1 MNMSHQSSGSAD
13 SVLDEIRSTIA
24 SFESLRSAA
33 SARRKSDPLPEISA
47 APVLTSPASVPS
59 AGSPEIKARTSFPAT
74 SSAVSEIL
82 INSVG
87 ASGGSSPVTRGVSAA
102 PAETMAS
109 RYLRETT
116 NQNNTVQKPAAS
128 LPTSLAPAALMPADN
143 LWDDDGTE
151 DILEEVIPTSAATG
165 KPAKSASTAQ
175 LTVRSIDKTAKI
187 MIVDDEPLNV
197 MTFRQHLKM
206 EGYENF
212 VTTSNSREAL
222 HLLRSE
228 RPDVLLLD
236 IRMPDVSGM
245 DILRVVSLD
254 PVLQHTPVLILTAA
268 SDPATRN
275 EALELGASDFLQKP
289 IEPEELLPRVRNAIV
304 IKKHYDMASSE
315 AARLEQQVE
324 RRTRQL
330 EATRQQLILC
340 LARAAEHRDNDTG
353 NHVIRV
359 GRYTSIIARAM
370 GYPVQKLEMLEQ
382 AAQLHDVGKIGI
394 PDSILFKPGKL
405 AHEEYELMKKHCAL
419 GKQIIEPISEKE
431 WNILKTHTRI
441 GESMLHVRSSSLLML
456 AARIAQ
462 THHEHW
468 NGRGYPLGLQGED
481 IPLEG
486 RIVAVADVFDAL
498 SSRRPYK
505 DPFPRQKC
513 FDILSEGRG
522 TQFDPAVI
530 DAFFTCADEIVQVQ
544 LLLMDEEDRI
554 PKCEWESVASNALTS
569 N

>member
-1 MNMSHQSSGSAD
+1 MLLDSHRETPICNSRRKKTAGYVSRKQLLTHQSKIVIAPVICKAVSIGTESMSTTKTSAAD

-24 SFESLRSAA
+24 SFESLRGAGNSHRDVGGTRSGPAA
-33 SARRKSDPLPEISA
+33 VNPFASLLASSGVFQDEEKIPAPTAMARSRVTA
-47 APVLTSPASVPS
+47 V
-59 AGSPEIKARTSFPAT
+59 AT
-74 SSAVSEIL
+74 SS
-82 INSVG
+82 
-87 ASGGSSPVTRGVSAA
+87 SGGLQ
-102 PAETMAS
+102 E
-109 RYLRETT
+109 
-116 NQNNTVQKPAAS
+116 S
-128 LPTSLAPAALMPADN
+128 LEEDTITQSQFRRMPAVASDDAGTN
-143 LWDDDGTE
+143 LA
-151 DILEEVIPTSAATG
+151 VPRSMM
-165 KPAKSASTAQ
+165 S
-175 LTVRSIDKTAKI
+175 VRAVDKTAKI

-206 EGYENF
+206 EGYERF
-212 VTTSNSREAL
+212 VTTSDAREAL
-222 HLLRSE
+222 HMLRNE

-236 IRMPDVSGM
+236 IRMPVVSGL
-245 DILRVVSLD
+245 DILRVAGLD
-254 PVLQHTPVLILTAA
+254 PVLQHIPVLILTAA
-268 SDPATRN
+268 SDPATRKQ
-275 EALELGASDFLQKP
+275 ALDLGASDFLQKP
-289 IEPEELLPRVRNAIV
+289 IDPNELLPRVRNAIV

-359 GRYTSIIARAM
+359 GRYTTIIARQM
-370 GYPVQKLEMLEQ
+370 GYPENRLEMLEQ

-405 AHEEYELMKKHCAL
+405 GFDEYELMKRHCAL
-419 GKQIIEPISEKE
+419 GRQIIEPISEKE

-462 THHEHW
+462 THHERW
-468 NGRGYPLGLQGED
+468 DGKGYPLGLLGED

-498 SSRRPYK
+498 SSKRPYK

-513 FDILSEGRG
+513 FDILREGRG

-530 DAFFTCADEIVQVQ
+530 DAFFDCSEEIVEIQ

-554 PKCEWESVASNALTS
+554 PKGEWENVAQAALTT
-569 N
+569 

>member
-1 MNMSHQSSGSAD
+1 MAQFQDHRNSGSQEENISIATTPSSN

-24 SFESLRSAA
+24 SFESLRTAGLSREAEEGIA
-33 SARRKSDPLPEISA
+33 SLANNPLVAVRE
-47 APVLTSPASVPS
+47 PVPMKINLPKTGQ
-59 AGSPEIKARTSFPAT
+59 AGPT
-74 SSAVSEIL
+74 SSDASTLNVDGKQNAPEVSKHEKPTQ
-82 INSVG
+82 STG
-87 ASGGSSPVTRGVSAA
+87 TVSAVRERKPILDDIFPINESLLLNPP
-102 PAETMAS
+102 PA
-109 RYLRETT
+109 RE
-116 NQNNTVQKPAAS
+116 
-128 LPTSLAPAALMPADN
+128 
-143 LWDDDGTE
+143 
-151 DILEEVIPTSAATG
+151 
-165 KPAKSASTAQ
+165 PAKSPDAKPSIPPVTN
-175 LTVRSIDKTAKI
+175 VRGIDKTAKI
-187 MIVDDEPLNV
+187 MIIDDEPLNI

-212 VTTSNSREAL
+212 LTTSNAREAL
-222 HLLRSE
+222 HLMRNE
-228 RPDVLLLD
+228 RPDVVLLD
-236 IRMPDVSGM
+236 IRMPDINGL
-245 DILRVVSLD
+245 DILRVVGLD

-268 SDPATRN
+268 SDPAIRKQ
-275 EALELGASDFLQKP
+275 ALDLGASDFLQKP
-289 IEPEELLPRVRNAIV
+289 IDPNELLPRVRNAVV

-359 GRYTSIIARAM
+359 GRYTSIIARQM
-370 GYPVQKLEMLEQ
+370 GYPENRLEMLEQ

-394 PDSILFKPGKL
+394 PDAILFKPGKL
-405 AHEEYELMKKHCAL
+405 AVDEYDLMKRHCAL
-419 GKQIIEPISEKE
+419 GRQIIEPISEKE

-462 THHEHW
+462 THHERW
-468 NGRGYPLGLQGED
+468 DGKGYPLGLLAED

-505 DPFPRQKC
+505 EPFPRQKC
-513 FDILSEGRG
+513 FEILREGRG

-530 DAFFTCADEIVQVQ
+530 DAFFDCADEIVEIQ

-554 PKCEWESVASNALTS
+554 PKGDWEAIANAALA
-569 N
+569 NN

>member
-1 MNMSHQSSGSAD
+1 MSSSTSTPTN

-24 SFESLRSAA
+24 SFESLRTAGT
-33 SARRKSDPLPEISA
+33 AR
-47 APVLTSPASVPS
+47 
-59 AGSPEIKARTSFPAT
+59 AT
-74 SSAVSEIL
+74 D
-82 INSVG
+82 
-87 ASGGSSPVTRGVSAA
+87 SG
-102 PAETMAS
+102 
-109 RYLRETT
+109 
-116 NQNNTVQKPAAS
+116 
-128 LPTSLAPAALMPADN
+128 PTSLAGNPLVAVAAPVPMSFPAKKAEDHAQALR
-143 LWDDDGTE
+143 E
-151 DILEEVIPTSAATG
+151 SAARATAGSKATFPDSAQSKTTPPRDPSTPFRKPILDAIFPIQESILVNPPVNSDAAKQPDTRHAHSRITG
-165 KPAKSASTAQ
+165 VRGMDKS
-175 LTVRSIDKTAKI
+175 AKI

-212 VTTSNSREAL
+212 VTTSDAREAL
-222 HLLRSE
+222 HLLRNE

-236 IRMPDVSGM
+236 IRMPEISGM
-245 DILRVVSLD
+245 DILRVIGLD

-268 SDPATRN
+268 SDPATRKQ
-275 EALELGASDFLQKP
+275 ALDLGASDFLQKP
-289 IEPEELLPRVRNAIV
+289 IEPNELLPRVRNAIV

-315 AARLEQQVE
+315 ATRLEQQVE

-359 GRYTSIIARAM
+359 GRYTAIIARQM
-370 GYPVQKLEMLEQ
+370 GYPENRLEMLEQ

-405 AHEEYELMKKHCAL
+405 GVDEYDLMKKHCAL
-419 GKQIIEPISEKE
+419 GRQIIEPISEKE

-462 THHEHW
+462 THHERW
-468 NGRGYPLGLQGED
+468 DGKGYPLGLLSED

-498 SSRRPYK
+498 SSKRPYK
-505 DPFPRQKC
+505 DPFPREKC
-513 FDILSEGRG
+513 FEILREGRG

-530 DAFFTCADEIVQVQ
+530 DAFFDCAEEIVEIQ

-554 PKCEWESVASNALTS
+554 PKGEWETLAQAAVANA
-569 N
+569 

>member
-1 MNMSHQSSGSAD
+1 MTNSFSSPAE
-13 SVLDEIRSTIA
+13 SVLNEIRSTIA
-24 SFESLRSAA
+24 SFESLRASTGPRRESTEFAA
-33 SARRKSDPLPEISA
+33 AIPVA
-47 APVLTSPASVPS
+47 APTARIVPEAPTTTPAPHHS
-59 AGSPEIKARTSFPAT
+59 AIAAAAFP
-74 SSAVSEIL
+74 VSL
-82 INSVG
+82 
-87 ASGGSSPVTRGVSAA
+87 
-102 PAETMAS
+102 
-109 RYLRETT
+109 
-116 NQNNTVQKPAAS
+116 
-128 LPTSLAPAALMPADN
+128 
-143 LWDDDGTE
+143 DDDL
-151 DILEEVIPTSAATG
+151 ILDGSEEKPSRPVERHSLSTG
-165 KPAKSASTAQ
+165 MA
-175 LTVRSIDKTAKI
+175 LRTVDKAAKI

-212 VTTSNSREAL
+212 VTTSDAREAL

-228 RPDVLLLD
+228 KPDVLLLD
-236 IRMPDVSGM
+236 IRMPEISGL
-245 DILRVVSLD
+245 DILRVTGLD
-254 PVLQHTPVLILTAA
+254 PVLQHIPVLILTAA
-268 SDPATRN
+268 SDPATRKQ
-275 EALELGASDFLQKP
+275 ALDLGASDFLQKP
-289 IEPEELLPRVRNAIV
+289 IDPNELLPRVRNAIV

-359 GRYTSIIARAM
+359 GRYTAIIARQM
-370 GYPVQKLEMLEQ
+370 GYPDNRLEMLEQ

-405 AHEEYELMKKHCAL
+405 GHDEYDLMKRHCAL
-419 GKQIIEPISEKE
+419 GRQIIEPISEKE

-462 THHEHW
+462 THHERW
-468 NGRGYPLGLQGED
+468 DGKGYPLGLQGED

-498 SSRRPYK
+498 SSKRPYK

-513 FDILSEGRG
+513 FDILREGRS

-530 DAFFTCADEIVQVQ
+530 DAFFDCADEIVEIQ

-554 PKCEWESVASNALTS
+554 PKGQWETMAQQNATQS
-569 N
+569 

>member
-1 MNMSHQSSGSAD
+1 MFRLDAIGLNSYVGCSMQKSEGVYGKFKMSSIKTSPAD

-24 SFESLRSAA
+24 SFESLRTAGGIHREALPSSAA
-33 SARRKSDPLPEISA
+33 LSLAQANPYTSLLASNSA
-47 APVLTSPASVPS
+47 AKT
-59 AGSPEIKARTSFPAT
+59 T
-74 SSAVSEIL
+74 
-82 INSVG
+82 
-87 ASGGSSPVTRGVSAA
+87 A
-102 PAETMAS
+102 PISQA
-109 RYLRETT
+109 
-116 NQNNTVQKPAAS
+116 P
-128 LPTSLAPAALMPADN
+128 LAPAFELDHAMPGTPEKAQRVAPESKILTQTHSDDLDEVPVRKCSSESDN
-143 LWDDDGTE
+143 DGRYAR
-151 DILEEVIPTSAATG
+151 S
-165 KPAKSASTAQ
+165 S
-175 LTVRSIDKTAKI
+175 VRSMMSVRAVDKTAKI

-206 EGYENF
+206 EGYEKI
-212 VTTSNSREAL
+212 VTTSDAREAL
-222 HLLRSE
+222 HMLRSE

-236 IRMPDVSGM
+236 IRMPEISGL
-245 DILRVVSLD
+245 DILRVVGLD
-254 PVLQHTPVLILTAA
+254 PVLQHIPVLILTAA
-268 SDPATRN
+268 SDPATRKQ
-275 EALELGASDFLQKP
+275 ALDLGASDFLQKP
-289 IEPEELLPRVRNAIV
+289 IDPNELLPRVRNAVV

-315 AARLEQQVE
+315 TARLEQQVE

-359 GRYTSIIARAM
+359 GRYTAIIARQM
-370 GYPVQKLEMLEQ
+370 GYPENRLEMLEQ

-405 AHEEYELMKKHCAL
+405 AYDEYDLMKKHCAL
-419 GKQIIEPISEKE
+419 GRQIIEPISEKE

-462 THHEHW
+462 THHERW
-468 NGRGYPLGLQGED
+468 DGKGYPLGLLGED

-498 SSRRPYK
+498 SSKRPYK
-505 DPFPRQKC
+505 EPFPRQKC
-513 FDILSEGRG
+513 FDILREGRG
-522 TQFDPAVI
+522 TQFDPSVI
-530 DAFFTCADEIVQVQ
+530 DAFFDCSDEIVEIQ

-554 PKCEWESVASNALTS
+554 PKGEWENIAQAAVGS
-569 N
+569 

>member
-1 MNMSHQSSGSAD
+1 MSNLLNSSAD

-24 SFESLRSAA
+24 SFESLRTSGVIRTEVSSDSTAPSQPNPFAA
-33 SARRKSDPLPEISA
+33 LI
-47 APVLTSPASVPS
+47 ASSKS
-59 AGSPEIKARTSFPAT
+59 AGT
-74 SSAVSEIL
+74 
-82 INSVG
+82 
-87 ASGGSSPVTRGVSAA
+87 AA
-102 PAETMAS
+102 PAVGTSGMPGIAIAEPVANTMAGIPAS
-109 RYLRETT
+109 RPTRSQIETSIS
-116 NQNNTVQKPAAS
+116 NSEPQDDDSFSPPKARR
-128 LPTSLAPAALMPADN
+128 APAEHESGDQHQ
-143 LWDDDGTE
+143 
-151 DILEEVIPTSAATG
+151 AARGASRTMVSVR
-165 KPAKSASTAQ
+165 AVDKS
-175 LTVRSIDKTAKI
+175 AKI

-206 EGYENF
+206 EGYEKF
-212 VTTSNSREAL
+212 VTTSDAREAL
-222 HLLRSE
+222 HLLRNE

-236 IRMPDVSGM
+236 IRMPEVSGL
-245 DILRVVSLD
+245 DILRVTGLD
-254 PVLQHTPVLILTAA
+254 PVLQHIPVLILTAA
-268 SDPATRN
+268 SDPATRKQ
-275 EALELGASDFLQKP
+275 ALDLGASDFLQKP
-289 IEPEELLPRVRNAIV
+289 IDPNELLPRVRNAIV

-359 GRYTSIIARAM
+359 GRYTSIIARQM
-370 GYPVQKLEMLEQ
+370 GYPENRLEMLEQ

-405 AHEEYELMKKHCAL
+405 GFDEYEMMKKHCAL
-419 GKQIIEPISEKE
+419 GRQIIEPISDKE
-431 WNILKTHTRI
+431 WTILKTHTRI

-462 THHEHW
+462 THHERW
-468 NGRGYPLGLQGED
+468 DGKGYPLGLLGED

-498 SSRRPYK
+498 SSKRPYK
-505 DPFPRQKC
+505 EPFPRQKC
-513 FDILSEGRG
+513 FEILREGRG

-530 DAFFTCADEIVQVQ
+530 DAFFDCSEEIVEIQ

-554 PKCEWESVASNALTS
+554 PKGEWESIAQSAVKS
-569 N
+569 